1 MSLKTIVQ
9 IFIIV
14 LIITIL
20 FFFINVF
27 FKENTIEQVYIN
39 EEKITNTQLTK
50 KNASE
55 DITNNALREVIEN
68 LEYKSVD
75 QSGNK
80 YLINAKL
87 GEINLENKN
96 IMLLN
101 EVSGEIILV
110 NKSPIYIYSKYAEYD
125 TINFDTKFYD
135 QVIVKF
141 EKNQITGNNLDL
153 FFKDNHAYMYNNI
166 YFLNDFSDLKADK
179 ITFDLLNGDVNVNM
193 FDNSNKIKILKK

>member
-1 MSLKTIVQ
+1 MNLKTIVQ
-9 IFIIV
+9 IFIII

-20 FFFINVF
+20 FSFINIF

-39 EEKITNTQLTK
+39 EEKITDTQLTK
-50 KNASE
+50 RNTSGDVANS
-55 DITNNALREVIEN
+55 ALREVIEN
-68 LEYKSVD
+68 LEYKSID

>member
-1 MSLKTIVQ
+1 MNLKTIVQ
-9 IFIIV
+9 IFIII

-20 FFFINVF
+20 FSFINIF

-39 EEKITNTQLTK
+39 EEKITDTQLTK
-50 KNASE
+50 RNTSGDVANS
-55 DITNNALREVIEN
+55 ALREVIEN

-193 FDNSNKIKILKK
+193 FDNSNNIKILKK

>member
-1 MSLKTIVQ
+1 MNLKTIVQ
-9 IFIIV
+9 IFIII

-20 FFFINVF
+20 FSFINIF

-39 EEKITNTQLTK
+39 EEKITDTQLVKRNTL
-50 KNASE
+50 E
-55 DITNNALREVIEN
+55 DITNSALREVIEN
-68 LEYKSVD
+68 LEYKSID
-75 QSGNK
+75 QSGNE

-101 EVSGEIILV
+101 EVSGKIILV
-110 NKSPIYIYSKYAEYD
+110 KKSPIYIYSKYAEYD

-141 EKNQITGNNLDL
+141 EKNQITSNNLDL

-166 YFLNDFSDLKADK
+166 YFFNDFSDLKADK

-193 FDNSNKIKILKK
+193 FDNSNNIKILKK

>member
-1 MSLKTIVQ
+1 MNLKTIVQ
-9 IFIIV
+9 IFIII

-20 FFFINVF
+20 FSFINIF

-39 EEKITNTQLTK
+39 EEKITDTQLTK
-50 KNASE
+50 RNTSE
-55 DITNNALREVIEN
+55 DITNSALREVIEN
-68 LEYKSVD
+68 LEYNSID

-101 EVSGEIILV
+101 EVSGKIILV
-110 NKSPIYIYSKYAEYD
+110 KKSPIYIYSNYAEYN
-125 TINFDTKFYD
+125 TTNFDTKFYD

-141 EKNQITGNNLDL
+141 EKNQITSNNLDL

-166 YFLNDFSDLKADK
+166 YFFNDFSDLKADK
-179 ITFDLLNGDVNVNM
+179 ITFNLLNGNVNVNM